1 MYKLNLE
8 KISNNC
14 NHSDN
19 KKFGSTN
26 FSKGD
31 APHLIYIDEGEYNY
45 FVQILFM
52 IKQRSLGN
60 TELSSIPGKERYA
73 PKGNVYNGKW
83 IEFTK
88 DDLMNII
95 NDDIHIYNENRT
107 IWGNTFIYKFE
118 NMADK
123 FLEEFCIKIY

>member
-1 MYKLNLE
+1 MYKVNLT

-14 NHSDN
+14 SDSNN

-26 FSKGD
+26 FSKGV
-31 APHLIYIDEGEYNY
+31 APHLISMDEGEYNH

-60 TELSSIPGKERYA
+60 TELPSEPGKARYA
-73 PKGNVYNGKW
+73 PEGHIYNGKW
-83 IEFTK
+83 IEFTRG
-88 DDLMNII
+88 DLMNII
-95 NDDIHIYNENRT
+95 NDDIHIYNDNRS

-118 NMADK
+118 VMADK
-123 FLEEFCIKIY
+123 FIEEFCTKIN